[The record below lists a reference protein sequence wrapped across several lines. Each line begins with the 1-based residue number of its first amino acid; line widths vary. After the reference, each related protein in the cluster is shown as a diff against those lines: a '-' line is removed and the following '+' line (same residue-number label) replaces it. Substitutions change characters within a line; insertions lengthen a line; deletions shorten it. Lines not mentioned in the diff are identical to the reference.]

1 MICLLYFGQ
10 LFFRI
15 RYFTPGWKQVAS
27 QTFGFILNISDMAE
41 VRVNSVGDITDN

>member
-15 RYFTPGWKQVAS
+15 RYVTSGWKQVAS
-27 QTFGFILNISDMAE
+27 QTFRFDLNINDMAE
-41 VRVNSVGDITDN
+41 ALLNSVSVITNN